1 MDGHFGSSRDVSNRR
16 TLGILLDGRGDL
28 LSLQTYP
35 GRFAEPYGS
44 SKTVAELHGLRA
56 GRRSDLTVQ
65 EHSVSGVESRTW
77 IHTYGK
83 INRSGGDWN
92 VVSNFKTTVT
102 FQLHP
107 LYAKRLYNYA

>member
-1 MDGHFGSSRDVSNRR
+1 MASATDEIAHFRHDGTR
-16 TLGILLDGRGDL
+16 DL

-65 EHSVSGVESRTW
+65 EHSVSGMESRTW
-77 IHTYGK
+77 ISRQTDRQTD
-83 INRSGGDWN
+83 NRETDRQTRTS
-92 VVSNFKTTVT
+92 
-102 FQLHP
+102 
-107 LYAKRLYNYA
+107 AKVCVGRAYPHGASLSVYMTIDNGSI